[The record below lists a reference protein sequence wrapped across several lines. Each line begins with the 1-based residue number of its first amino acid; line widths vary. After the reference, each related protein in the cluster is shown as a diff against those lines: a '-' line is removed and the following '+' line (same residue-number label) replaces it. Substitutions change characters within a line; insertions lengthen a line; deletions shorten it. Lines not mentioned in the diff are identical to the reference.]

1 MLECPLATPF
11 ETQWFTANDER
22 YIRRMVLAVFLSV
35 FVHVGIVAGYW
46 LYHYLQP
53 PVENISLSSG
63 TPDLPIRAQLVT
75 IDSRAQS
82 VEEPSKP
89 VEKKEEV
96 IVTEN
101 KSATKIPVKEKPQEI
116 PAKQTPKKRVGNA
129 QQNSIASATQ
139 ESKSIGIH
147 KNIPVY
153 AEPRYRTTPQSPDYP
168 MQARR
173 RGQQGNV
180 VLYVLVETN
189 GRTSEVSIK
198 RSSGFSVL
206 DQAAERAVAKWQ
218 IIPYELNGV
227 PQRAFYQ
234 VLVKFE
240 LK

>member
-11 ETQWFTANDER
+11 ETQWFTARDER
-22 YIRRMVLAVFLSV
+22 YMRRMVLAVFLSI
-35 FVHVGIVAGYW
+35 FVHMGVVAGYG
-46 LYHYLQP
+46 LYHYLKP
-53 PVENISLSSG
+53 NVKTISVSSG

-75 IDSRAQS
+75 VDSRAQS
-82 VEEPSKP
+82 VEEPPKP

-96 IVTEN
+96 VITEN
-101 KSATKIPVKEKPQEI
+101 KSETKIAVEEKPKEI
-116 PAKQTPKKRVGNA
+116 LVKQTAKKVEGNA
-129 QQNSIASATQ
+129 PQNSIASATQ
-139 ESKSIGIH
+139 ENKSVGIH
-147 KNIPVY
+147 NNIPVY
-153 AEPRYRTTPQSPDYP
+153 AEPRYRTPPQSPEYP
-168 MQARR
+168 LQARR

-180 VLYVLVETN
+180 VLYVLVEAN
-189 GRTSEVSIK
+189 GRTSDVIVQ
-198 RSSGFSVL
+198 RSSGYAVL

>member
-22 YIRRMVLAVFLSV
+22 YMRRMMLAVCLSI
-35 FVHVGIVAGYW
+35 FVHVGIVAAYG
-46 LYHYLQP
+46 LYHYLKP
-53 PVENISLSSG
+53 KVENISLSSG
-63 TPDLPIRAQLVT
+63 TPDLPISAQLVT
-75 IDSRAQS
+75 VESRVQTV
-82 VEEPSKP
+82 VEPPKP
-89 VEKKEEV
+89 IEKKEEV
-96 IVTEN
+96 VKTKN
-101 KSATKIPVKEKPQEI
+101 KSATKVAAQEKPKEIPVKPTTQKS
-116 PAKQTPKKRVGNA
+116 AGNA
-129 QQNSIASATQ
+129 PQNSIASATQ
-139 ESKSIGIH
+139 ASKSIGIH
-147 KNIPVY
+147 NNIPMY

-180 VLYVLVETN
+180 VLYVLVEAN